1 MSIDSF
7 KDAQKFSDY
16 VSWCVTK
23 DESFFNDYTANG
35 ENKFYFVVRKDFKT
49 VQEEDPSYA
58 KSMLAILVNSDGS
71 MDSNNGCTSRLN
83 NGGRF
88 MNPRQ
93 VQDLLGVDFYKTF
106 KPIVADEIM
115 AKYKSEAIPSRIADK
130 LGGIETKRGLHVVK
144 NGRV

>member
-7 KDAQKFSDY
+7 EDASEFSDY

-23 DESFFNDYTANG
+23 DENYFDSYTHNG
-35 ENKFYFVVRKDFKT
+35 ENRFYFVLRKDFKT
-49 VQEEDPSYA
+49 VATHNPSYA
-58 KSMLAILVNSDGS
+58 TSMLAILINPDGS
-71 MDSNNGCTSRLN
+71 MDSNSGCTSRLN

-106 KPIVADEIM
+106 KPIALDKIM
-115 AKYKSEAIPSRIADK
+115 AKYKSEAIPSKIADK
-130 LGGIETKRGLHVVK
+130 LGGIETKDGLHFVK

>member
-7 KDAQKFSDY
+7 KDAQKFRDY

-35 ENKFYFVVRKDFKT
+35 ESKFYFVVRKDFKT
-49 VQEEDPSYA
+49 VQEKDPSYA

-83 NGGRF
+83 DGGRF

-106 KPIVADEIM
+106 KPIAADEIM